1 MLSTNSSPSNT
12 SSTSSSSRIAKK
24 KGDKGEKKKAEE
36 SDEPYVY
43 EPYVYEPYQDKN
55 EKEKGWERKSKS
67 VAASMAPDKAAK
79 DTIRILKAGKYKTD
93 SETIAFPMK
102 RLTTSY
108 KQCQTVKFKSMN
120 ASGGKSGKGSI
131 PTTLISVFEGDTFD
145 CAEALL
151 ARGGGGGA
159 VPCVLDFASDSN
171 PGGGWKTKQQGTQEE
186 SLARRS
192 SLGVCLEHHYNQ
204 VGPAT
209 YLPPGSAIYCGDVVV
224 FRDKRYELLLAPF
237 WVTVVAC
244 ALRQTTEREIR
255 AKIDGVLSVA
265 AAQGQR
271 ALVLG
276 AWGCGAFGNDI
287 EVVAR
292 EMVGALTS
300 RAFSG
305 LFEEVVF
312 AVPSA
317 TAQVAFRDAIAVNGC
332 HKRS

>member
-1 MLSTNSSPSNT
+1 MKSTNRTPSDT
-12 SSTSSSSRIAKK
+12 SSISSSIHIAKK
-24 KGDKGEKKKAEE
+24 KGGKGEKKKAEE

-43 EPYVYEPYQDKN
+43 EPYRDEN
-55 EKEKGWERKSKS
+55 EKKKGWERKSKS

-79 DTIRILKAGKYKTD
+79 DTIRILKAGKYKTG
-93 SETIAFPMK
+93 SETIGFPMK
-102 RLTTSY
+102 RLTASY
-108 KQCQTVKFKSMN
+108 KQCQTVKFKSMKP
-120 ASGGKSGKGSI
+120 SGGKSGKGSI
-131 PTTLISVFEGDTFD
+131 PTTLMSVFEGGSFE

-151 ARGGGGGA
+151 ARGGGA

>member
-1 MLSTNSSPSNT
+1 MISNNRTPSDT
-12 SSTSSSSRIAKK
+12 SSISSSIRIAKK

-43 EPYVYEPYQDKN
+43 EPYRDEN
-55 EKEKGWERKSKS
+55 EKKKGWEMKSKS

-79 DTIRILKAGKYKTD
+79 ETIRILRAGKYKTN
-93 SETIAFPMK
+93 SETIGFPMK
-102 RLTTSY
+102 RLTASY
-108 KQCQTVKFKSMN
+108 KQCQTVKFKSMKP
-120 ASGGKSGKGSI
+120 SGGKSGKGSI
-131 PTTLISVFEGDTFD
+131 PTTLIMSVFEGDTFD

-151 ARGGGGGA
+151 ARGGGA

-209 YLPPGSAIYCGDVVV
+209 YLPSGSAIYCGDVVV
-224 FRDKRYELLLAPF
+224 FRDKRYELLLVPF
-237 WVTVVAC
+237 WINVVAC
-244 ALRQTTEREIR
+244 ALRQTIEREIR

-265 AAQGQR
+265 AAHGQR

-300 RAFSG
+300 PEFSG

-317 TAQVAFRDAIAVNGC
+317 TAQVAFRDAIAANGRY
-332 HKRS
+332 KRS